1 MRFFALIATIIAILL
16 ASSVIFVPTITA
28 QDTPSANVD
37 GKFST
42 SNQEACVF
50 IVTVDVAGGFSQPVT
65 DPAFQVASVQGGLSY
80 QVLRSAQQHFL
91 VKYTIGGEG
100 VWLDRRSGY
109 IEGNCLNIP
118 VDETPLTDYDSLCFF
133 SSANEVTIY
142 TDATLE
148 AIKTP
153 IGNLPPNREV
163 LVTAQQ
169 GDAYFLHFDH
179 AMGGW
184 VAKNSGTVRGNC
196 ENLSIP
202 DNHSS
207 VLRGTTLDNTRL
219 WSEPNVQTGVVVADV
234 AAGTT
239 LIIEDGPRLGS
250 IRTDTQDQ
258 GHFYFVRI
266 DSDTTSGWIWSA
278 RLLTGYV
285 DPTQNV
291 RAVALDNAR
300 LWSLPDVTTGE
311 ITQDIPVG
319 TVVTIEDGPQL
330 GRIRVDTYDLGH
342 WYLVSLNSGSSGW
355 VWSERLSA
363 GYTSVSGIRAT
374 ALENARL
381 WSQPDVSVGT
391 VVTDLDVG
399 TRVIVEQSPQLGR
412 IRVDTNDLGH
422 WYFVQV
428 EGTSTS
434 GWIWSPRLSFQ

>member
-1 MRFFALIATIIAILL
+1 MRFFALLATIIATLL
-16 ASSVIFVPTITA
+16 ASSLIFVPTIAA
-28 QDTPSANVD
+28 QDSPSTSLN

-50 IVTVDVAGGFSQPVT
+50 IVTVDVTGGFSQPVT

-91 VKYTIGGEG
+91 VQYTVGGDG

-133 SSANEVTIY
+133 SSSTEVSVY
-142 TDATLE
+142 NDASLST
-148 AIKTP
+148 IKTP
-153 IGNLPPNREV
+153 LGNLPPNREV
-163 LVTAQQ
+163 LVTVQDE
-169 GDAYFLHFDH
+169 DAYFLHFDH

-184 VAKNSGTVRGNC
+184 VAKNSGVVRGDC
-196 ENLSIP
+196 ENLSVP
-202 DNHSS
+202 DNHSTG
-207 VLRGTTLDNTRL
+207 LHGTALDNTRL

-234 AAGTT
+234 VAGTT
-239 LIIEDGPRLGS
+239 LIIDDGPRLGP

-266 DSDTTSGWIWSA
+266 DGDTTSGWIWSA

-291 RAVALDNAR
+291 HAVVLDNAR

-311 ITQDIPVG
+311 ITQDIPAG
-319 TVVTIEDGPQL
+319 TSVTIEDGPQL
-330 GRIRVDTYDLGH
+330 GRIRVDTNDMGY
-342 WYLVSLNSGSSGW
+342 WYFVSIDSGISGW
-355 VWSERLSA
+355 IWSERLRA
-363 GYTSVSGIRAT
+363 GYTPVNGIRAT

-381 WSQPDVSVGT
+381 WSQPDVSDGSVIA
-391 VVTDLDVG
+391 DLDVG
-399 TRVIVEQSPQLGR
+399 TVIIVEQGPQLGR

-428 EGTSTS
+428 EGSSAS